1 MMKHIA
7 IVIIGLLVAVNIGV
21 AQNSDEKPQLS
32 EPVETGDNYKVYG
45 SEFPDDAQFF
55 APGYLIKNSDIFK
68 GQAVATTGTIKQVC
82 QKKGCFFML
91 SAKGDKN
98 IRVTFKDYK
107 FFISTDVTGS
117 KVQLKG
123 ILKVKELSE
132 DQAKHY
138 AEDSGRD
145 PDEIESGEKEYNL
158 VATSVK
164 IIEADEN

>member
-1 MMKHIA
+1 MKHFA
-7 IVIIGLLVAVNIGV
+7 IIIVGLLFAVNIGV
-21 AQNSDEKPQLS
+21 AQNSEEKPQLS

-55 APGYLIKNSDIFK
+55 APGYLIKNSGIFK
-68 GQAVATTGTIKQVC
+68 GQTVATTGTIKQVC

-91 SAKGDKN
+91 PAGDDKN
-98 IRVTFKDYK
+98 IRVIFKDYK
-107 FFISTDVTGS
+107 FFIPTDAAGS

-138 AEDSGRD
+138 VEDSGGD
-145 PDEIESGEKEYNL
+145 PDEIESGKKEYNL
-158 VATSVK
+158 VASSVK
-164 IIEADEN
+164 IIESAEN

>member
-1 MMKHIA
+1 MKHFA
-7 IVIIGLLVAVNIGV
+7 IVIVGLLFAVNIGV
-21 AQNSDEKPQLS
+21 AQNTDEKPELS

-68 GQAVATTGTIKQVC
+68 GQTVATTGTIKQVC

-91 SAKGDKN
+91 SAGGDKN

-107 FFISTDVTGS
+107 FFIPKDAAGS

-138 AEDSGRD
+138 AEDAGGD
-145 PDEIESGEKEYNL
+145 PDEVESGQKEYNL
-158 VATSVK
+158 VASSVK
-164 IIEADEN
+164 IIDAGGN